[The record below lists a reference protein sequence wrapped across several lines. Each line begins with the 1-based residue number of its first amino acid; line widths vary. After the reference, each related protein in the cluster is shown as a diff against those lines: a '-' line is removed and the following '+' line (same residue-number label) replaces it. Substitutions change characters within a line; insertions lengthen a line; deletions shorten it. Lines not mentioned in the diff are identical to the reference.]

1 MLLLVLGVAALFALA
16 HTAPFPFL
24 LDALHRDQV
33 TWRMPHENRPPT
45 IYLTFDDGPNP
56 AATPRLLDVL
66 AAERAHATFFIIE
79 KFVTDETAPIL
90 RRMTV
95 DGHRIALHS
104 HTRQMMLLAPDDLAR
119 HLAAFASRVEAITGR
134 PACPAFRP
142 HAGWRSSQMLEGLEK
157 IDYQLIGWG
166 FLLWDFELFGP
177 RSTRMVRRLVDNA
190 SPGDIIVIHDGHHEN
205 PRANRQYAV
214 DVAGLL
220 IPELRRKGFQ
230 FGTICP

>member
-56 AATPRLLDVL
+56 TATPQLLDVL
-66 AAERAHATFFIIE
+66 AAERARATFFIIE

-90 RRMTV
+90 RRMAAE
-95 DGHRIALHS
+95 GHRIALHS
-104 HTRQMMLLAPDDLAR
+104 HTRQLMLLEPDDLAR
-119 HLAAFASRVEAITGR
+119 RLTAFASRVEAITGR

-157 IDYQLIGWG
+157 IDYQLVGWG

-205 PRANRQYAV
+205 PRADRQYAV

-220 IPELRRKGFQ
+220 IPELRRKGFE